1 MRLWSESTT
10 ISATMVLGCQPR
22 VIQRTTDEGL
32 PADRLNRILTAVETI
47 EESLGVLAR
56 KQQIDRKDY
65 KNDSGARDIVER
77 RFVKMTEAAIDIDE
91 GLVKHERG
99 QPPASNLASMRTLG
113 ELGVL
118 SGSLVEEMAQG
129 ARFRNVLSHT
139 YGNIID
145 HDIVYTGELPGKGF
159 KPFANMRFFDVHN
172 ARYEHVTQIDLPSH
186 PGAKDDSPLPA
197 SRVIADEL
205 CRKVAP
211 VFDPTSILG
220 QYSS

>member
-1 MRLWSESTT
+1 M
-10 ISATMVLGCQPR
+10 
-22 VIQRTTDEGL
+22 TDEGL

-159 KPFANMRFFDVHN
+159 KPFQICGSSTFTTPAMNTSLRSTC
-172 ARYEHVTQIDLPSH
+172 RVT
-186 PGAKDDSPLPA
+186 
-197 SRVIADEL
+197 
-205 CRKVAP
+205 P
-211 VFDPTSILG
+211 VQKTTHHYQPRE
-220 QYSS
+220 